1 MLVRCRTGPSPLNG
15 LGVFAEEPIAASQPV
30 WRLDPELDRL
40 IAPVAI
46 STLPGAQQEFLN
58 RYAYRDHQRDQLV
71 LCGDDARFMNHSPTP
86 NVSEVRD
93 AACVA
98 LHDIAAGEE
107 LTCDYHQLDPRPM
120 RFQPQG

>member
-1 MLVRCRTGPSPLNG
+1 MPVRCRTGPNPPNG
-15 LGVFAEEPIAASQPV
+15 LGVCAEEPLAAAQPA
-30 WRLDPELDRL
+30 WRQDPELDRL

-58 RYAYRDHQRDQLV
+58 RYAYLDRQRDQLV
-71 LCGDDARFMNHSPTP
+71 LCGADARFMNHSPKP

-93 AACVA
+93 DACFA
-98 LHDIAAGEE
+98 RHDIAAGEE
-107 LTCDYHQLDPRPM
+107 LACDYHQLDPRPR